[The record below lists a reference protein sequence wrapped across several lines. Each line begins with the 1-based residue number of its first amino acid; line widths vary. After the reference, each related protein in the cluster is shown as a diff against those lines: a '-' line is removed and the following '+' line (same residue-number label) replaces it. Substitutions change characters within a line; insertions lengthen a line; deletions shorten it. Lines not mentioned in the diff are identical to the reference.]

1 MCADNPLVLP
11 SEIDRLIDN
20 YFKSNCDYM
29 YNHIPLNNLYPDG
42 LGAEIISFDLL
53 KKMYNKVNEFKHL
66 EHCFSFITDNH
77 NLFKIETFN
86 PTKKNRFRPDLK
98 FDVDVHDDLLYLNSK
113 NYNMD
118 INFDKIIKFF
128 GSIEELS

>member
-1 MCADNPLVLP
+1 MILFFAIPDNHSDDILSNKINKLGSNLFRGDENNVLKRYYETALEFKATHIVRLCADNPLVLP

-53 KKMYNKVNEFKHL
+53 KKNV
-66 EHCFSFITDNH
+66 
-77 NLFKIETFN
+77 
-86 PTKKNRFRPDLK
+86 
-98 FDVDVHDDLLYLNSK
+98 
-113 NYNMD
+113 
-118 INFDKIIKFF
+118 
-128 GSIEELS
+128 